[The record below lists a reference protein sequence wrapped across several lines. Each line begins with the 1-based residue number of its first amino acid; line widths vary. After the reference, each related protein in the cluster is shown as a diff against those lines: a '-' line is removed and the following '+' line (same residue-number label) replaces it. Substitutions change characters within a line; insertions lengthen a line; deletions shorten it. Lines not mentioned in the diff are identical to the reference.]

1 MVFRGIM
8 TLDFLGLD
16 KGKTQLKFKDYYQ
29 TLGVTRTATQP
40 EIKSAYRKLA
50 RKHHPDANK
59 GDKASEEK
67 FKEISE
73 AYEVLKDPEKRKRY
87 DMLGSNWK
95 AGSDFKPPPDSGFNF
110 DFENFGGFPKGA
122 SGGGGF
128 SDFFE
133 ALFGQ
138 GFGTGGPFGAQGA
151 RPGARRPH
159 TTGAARPG
167 IRPHEQQADIEL
179 SVDELAKGAQRTLK
193 VTPAGEKAKTI
204 EVKIPKGVRAGSKI
218 RIAGQGAMTPSGRGD
233 LILRIKVRPHKE
245 FTVDGDNLVCEI
257 TLKPGVAVTGGQ
269 VSVPTLDG
277 PVKIKI
283 PPLTQTGR
291 TLRLKGRG
299 LPVLK
304 QTTTGDLLVKVKVTI
319 PENPSEKEKEL
330 YAKLAELEQS

>member
-1 MVFRGIM
+1 M
-8 TLDFLGLD
+8 
-16 KGKTQLKFKDYYQ
+16 KFKDYYQ
-29 TLGVTRTATQP
+29 TLGVTRTATAQ

-95 AGSDFKPPPDSGFNF
+95 AGADFKPGASGEGNFSGFDF
-110 DFENFGGFPKGA
+110 DFSNFQRGTSG
-122 SGGGGF
+122 GGGGF

-138 GFGTGGPFGAQGA
+138 AGGPFGGAQGA
-151 RPGARRPH
+151 GSRFGTRQSRPH
-159 TTGAARPG
+159 AQGQGRASL
-167 IRPHEQQADIEL
+167 RPHEQQADIEL
-179 SVDELAKGAQRTLK
+179 SVEELARGAQRTLK
-193 VTPAGEKAKTI
+193 VTPQGEKAKTI

-218 RIAGQGAMTPSGRGD
+218 RVAGQGAMTPTGRGD
-233 LILRIKVRPHKE
+233 LILRIKVRPHKD
-245 FTVDGDNLVCEI
+245 FTVDGDNLICDV
-257 TLKPGVAVTGGQ
+257 TLKPGVAVTGGHA
-269 VSVPTLDG
+269 SVPTLDG

-283 PPLTQTGR
+283 PALTQPGR

-304 QTTTGDLLVKVKVTI
+304 QTTTGDLLVKVKISV
-319 PENPSEKEKEL
+319 PENPSDKEKEL
-330 YAKLAELEQS
+330 YAKLAEIEQQG

>member
-1 MVFRGIM
+1 
-8 TLDFLGLD
+8 LP
-16 KGKTQLKFKDYYQ
+16 KGSPQLKFKDYYQ
-29 TLGVTRTATQP
+29 TLEVARSATQQ
-40 EIKSAYRKLA
+40 EIKTSYRKLA

-95 AGSDFKPPPDSGFNF
+95 AGADFKPGSGTGEGNFQGF
-110 DFENFGGFPKGA
+110 DFDFGNFQRGAGG
-122 SGGGGF
+122 GGGGF

-138 GFGTGGPFGAQGA
+138 AGGPFGGAQQGGSRFGTRQSRPHMSGGA
-151 RPGARRPH
+151 RQGL
-159 TTGAARPG
+159 
-167 IRPHEQQADIEL
+167 RPHEQQADIEL
-179 SVDELAKGAQRTLK
+179 TIEELARGAQRTLK
-193 VTPAGEKAKTI
+193 VTPQGEKAKTI

-218 RIAGQGAMTPSGRGD
+218 RIAGQGAMTPTGRGD
-233 LILRIKVRPHKE
+233 LMLRIKVRPHKD
-245 FTVDGDNLVCEI
+245 FTVDGDNLVCEVV
-257 TLKPGVAVTGGQ
+257 LKPGVAVSGGQ
-269 VSVPTLDG
+269 ASVPTLDG

-283 PPLTQTGR
+283 PALTQSGR

-304 QTTTGDLLVKVKVTI
+304 QTTTGDLLVKVKITV
-319 PENPSEKEKEL
+319 PDNPSEKEKEL
-330 YAKLAELEQS
+330 YAKLAELEQQA

>member
-1 MVFRGIM
+1 M
-8 TLDFLGLD
+8 
-16 KGKTQLKFKDYYQ
+16 KFKDYYQ
-29 TLGVTRTATQP
+29 TLGVARTASQQ
-40 EIKSAYRKLA
+40 EIKTSYRKLA

-95 AGSDFKPPPDSGFNF
+95 AGADFKPGGSGEGNFSGFDF
-110 DFENFGGFPKGA
+110 DFGNFQRGTGGSG
-122 SGGGGF
+122 GGGGF

-138 GFGTGGPFGAQGA
+138 AGGPFGGTQGAGSRFGTRQSRPHAQG
-151 RPGARRPH
+151 PGRASL
-159 TTGAARPG
+159 
-167 IRPHEQQADIEL
+167 RPHEQQADIEL
-179 SVDELAKGAQRTLK
+179 SVEELARGAQRTLK
-193 VTPAGEKAKTI
+193 VTPQGEKAKTI

-218 RIAGQGAMTPSGRGD
+218 RVAGQGAMTPTGRGD
-233 LILRIKVRPHKE
+233 LILRIKVRPHKD
-245 FTVDGDNLVCEI
+245 FTIDGDNLVCEV
-257 TLKPGVAVTGGQ
+257 TLRPGVAVTGGQ
-269 VSVPTLDG
+269 ASVPTLDG

-283 PPLTQTGR
+283 PALTQSGR

-304 QTTTGDLLVKVKVTI
+304 QTTTGDLLVKVKISV
-319 PENPSEKEKEL
+319 PENPSDKEKEL
-330 YAKLAELEQS
+330 YAKLAEIEQQQA

>member
-1 MVFRGIM
+1 M
-8 TLDFLGLD
+8 
-16 KGKTQLKFKDYYQ
+16 KFKDYYQ
-29 TLGVTRTATQP
+29 TLGVARSASQQ
-40 EIKSAYRKLA
+40 EIKTSYRKLA

-95 AGSDFKPPPDSGFNF
+95 AGADFKPGAGG
-110 DFENFGGFPKGA
+110 EGNFGGFDFDFGNFQRGTGG
-122 SGGGGF
+122 GGGGF

-138 GFGTGGPFGAQGA
+138 AGGPFGGAQGA
-151 RPGARRPH
+151 GSRFGTRQSRPH
-159 TTGAARPG
+159 AQQTGRASL
-167 IRPHEQQADIEL
+167 RPHEQQADIEL
-179 SVDELAKGAQRTLK
+179 SVEELARGAQRTLK
-193 VTPAGEKAKTI
+193 VTPQGEKAKTI

-218 RIAGQGAMTPSGRGD
+218 RVAGQGAMTPTGRGD
-233 LILRIKVRPHKE
+233 LILRIKVRPHKD
-245 FTVDGDNLVCEI
+245 FTIDGDNLVCEV

-269 VSVPTLDG
+269 ASVPTLDG

-283 PPLTQTGR
+283 PALTQSGR

-304 QTTTGDLLVKVKVTI
+304 QTTTGDLLVKVKISV
-319 PENPSEKEKEL
+319 PENPSDKEQEL
-330 YAKLAELEQS
+330 YAKLAEIEQQQT